1 MPGCTPY
8 QLHPWAFAW
17 TVTLP
22 DVTGKVCNQA
32 PDSFL
37 EADKSLTLDTGS
49 GAVDKSSA
57 EIEKT
62 LARSQCEL
70 GPEGCGSLRH
80 LEH

>member
-8 QLHPWAFAW
+8 QLHQRPR
-17 TVTLP
+17 

-49 GAVDKSSA
+49 PPG
-57 EIEKT
+57 
-62 LARSQCEL
+62 
-70 GPEGCGSLRH
+70 GSGQ
-80 LEH
+80 EFS